1 MNLQKIKSFK
11 KYFNTLLIFFFLL
24 GYSFA
29 SEVKILKRINNEIIT
44 NIDVEIEYNYL
55 IALNN
60 DLKKISKDEGLKI
73 AEESGTVFRNTV
85 LIENFAT
92 QKDLSDMVG
101 ASRETVNTT
110 LKSLEK
116 DDMISRDGKS
126 LIINDFSKF
135 QKRYN

>member
-24 GYSFA
+24 SYSFA

-60 DLKKISKDEGLKI
+60 DLKKISKDD
-73 AEESGTVFRNTV
+73 F
-85 LIENFAT
+85 
-92 QKDLSDMVG
+92 DY
-101 ASRETVNTT
+101 ASY
-110 LKSLEK
+110 
-116 DDMISRDGKS
+116 
-126 LIINDFSKF
+126 F
-135 QKRYN
+135 QQ

>member
-24 GYSFA
+24 SYSFA
-29 SEVKILKRINNEIIT
+29 AEVKILKKINNEIIT

-73 AEESGTVFRNTV
+73 AEESLTREKIKLIELKKNL
-85 LIENFAT
+85 LIENF
-92 QKDLSDMVG
+92 KENDL
-101 ASRETVNTT
+101 
-110 LKSLEK
+110 
-116 DDMISRDGKS
+116 
-126 LIINDFSKF
+126 
-135 QKRYN
+135 